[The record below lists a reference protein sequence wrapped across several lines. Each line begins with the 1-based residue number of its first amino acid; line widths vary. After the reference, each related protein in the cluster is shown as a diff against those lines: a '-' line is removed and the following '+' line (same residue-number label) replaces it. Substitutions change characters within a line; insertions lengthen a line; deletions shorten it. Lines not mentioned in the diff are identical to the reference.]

1 MANHVVARSMGV
13 AAVILTGFA
22 IVSTGLV
29 AFTFTGTREI
39 IAANERAAL
48 LSNLN
53 ALVSPERYDNRLD
66 EDTLPIIDP
75 EYMGT
80 DEPVTVYRAYQ
91 HGEPVAV
98 LAAPVAPDGY
108 SGPIRLLIGVYAD
121 GTLAGVRVLSHK
133 ETPGLGDP
141 IELGRSDWVLSFTGK
156 SLNNPD
162 SKGWAVK
169 KDGGV
174 FDQFTGATITPRAV
188 VKAVRRFLEYFQQH
202 REQLFAKRENAA

>member
-1 MANHVVARSMGV
+1 MGV

-53 ALVSPERYDNRLD
+53 ALVPAERYDNRLD

-75 EYMGT
+75 ESMGT
-80 DEPVTVYRAYQ
+80 DESVTVYRAYQ

-108 SGPIRLLIGVYAD
+108 GGPIRLLIGVYAD